1 MTKRDSDLYEVILA
15 MPEQA
20 RFELLR
26 FLEGADGART
36 DPDTRLDRLM
46 ASINIRLQMSEK
58 KPH

>member
-1 MTKRDSDLYEVILA
+1 

-26 FLEGADGART
+26 FLEGADVAGG

-46 ASINIRLQMSEK
+46 TSINIRHQMSGEK
-58 KPH
+58 SH

>member
-1 MTKRDSDLYEVILA
+1 

-46 ASINIRLQMSEK
+46 TSINIRHQMSEK

>member
-1 MTKRDSDLYEVILA
+1 MTKRDTDLYEVFLA

-26 FLEGADGART
+26 FLEGADATR
-36 DPDTRLDRLM
+36 PERDTRLDRLM
-46 ASINIRLQMSEK
+46 TSINIRYQMSEK